1 MKNRYRIILFLMTI
15 GLTGIIIVQTFWIR
29 HALRAESARFDQTVY
44 AALNRAVTKL
54 EKEETFFY
62 LNNELD
68 LPRPPKPDFD
78 SLLRK
83 GWSAH
88 PQRHPRWNVIHK
100 DSIGRRKSPAMY
112 FSNPDSSHIVT
123 IFNNGSIRTVTV
135 QSEADSTMENINMDI
150 YLSDEF
156 EDSFLDDG
164 IAKPDSEIVELDSL
178 IVAAEAQIQ
187 FEREKIVKEKYEL
200 FNERMGRWVFE
211 YNFPDDEYRFINEQ
225 QNLDTIIGIALRNS
239 GITLPYYYQVVR
251 ELKDTT
257 MVLKSSAASESVLS
271 GRYKTELYPDNIFK
285 NNIYVKVDFP
295 GRTKHIYSS
304 IYLLLAGSFIFTLI
318 ILLAFGMTL
327 YFMQKQKK
335 ISDIK
340 SDFINNMT
348 HEFKTPIATISLATD
363 TMSSPKILDD
373 EKEIKHYLQII
384 RQENKRMNKQV
395 EHVLQMALIE
405 NNNFQL
411 DLRLTDAHQAID
423 NVIRAADVSIKKKEG
438 RIVSILRA
446 RCSTIPLDE
455 IHFANVMTNI
465 IDNAIKYNE
474 NPPDILI
481 ETYNKNDLLY
491 IRVSDNGIG
500 MNREV
505 QKHIFDKF
513 YRKPEGN
520 IHNVKGFGLGLS
532 YVKAI
537 VEAQGGTISVSSEPR
552 NGSTFTLA
560 FNC

>member
-1 MKNRYRIILFLMTI
+1 
-15 GLTGIIIVQTFWIR
+15 
-29 HALRAESARFDQTVY
+29 
-44 AALNRAVTKL
+44 
-54 EKEETFFY
+54 
-62 LNNELD
+62 
-68 LPRPPKPDFD
+68 
-78 SLLRK
+78 
-83 GWSAH
+83 
-88 PQRHPRWNVIHK
+88 
-100 DSIGRRKSPAMY
+100 
-112 FSNPDSSHIVT
+112 
-123 IFNNGSIRTVTV
+123 
-135 QSEADSTMENINMDI
+135 
-150 YLSDEF
+150 
-156 EDSFLDDG
+156 
-164 IAKPDSEIVELDSL
+164 
-178 IVAAEAQIQ
+178 
-187 FEREKIVKEKYEL
+187 
-200 FNERMGRWVFE
+200 
-211 YNFPDDEYRFINEQ
+211 
-225 QNLDTIIGIALRNS
+225 
-239 GITLPYYYQVVR
+239 
-251 ELKDTT
+251 
-257 MVLKSSAASESVLS
+257 
-271 GRYKTELYPDNIFK
+271 
-285 NNIYVKVDFP
+285 
-295 GRTKHIYSS
+295 
-304 IYLLLAGSFIFTLI
+304 
-318 ILLAFGMTL
+318 
-327 YFMQKQKK
+327 MQKQKK